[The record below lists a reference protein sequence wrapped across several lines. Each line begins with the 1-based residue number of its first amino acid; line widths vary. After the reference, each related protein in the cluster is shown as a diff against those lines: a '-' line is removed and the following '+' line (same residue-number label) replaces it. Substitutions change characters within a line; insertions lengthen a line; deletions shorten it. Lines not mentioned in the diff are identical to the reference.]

1 MDLSNKVILLTGA
14 SSGIGFSLAK
24 SLPKENCSLALISR
38 NKKKLDELETEIK
51 NVGRKVSTYAC
62 DVGNIDEV
70 RNTYQQVKRDF
81 GKIDIAILNAGTSHR
96 LDIKNYSSEIAREIF
111 NVNVF
116 GIINF
121 VEQLLPDFIERK
133 EGMIVGVSS
142 LAESRGFPKSGFY
155 NASKAA
161 ASLMLESLRVE
172 LKPFNVKVITVKPGF
187 VRTAMTDKNEF
198 HMPFLMDVDKAVKII
213 IEGIK
218 KEKKIIQFPF
228 ITAAGSKIAKFM
240 PDWLFDYLM
249 SKPLPSRKNY
259 IIEYFI

>member
-14 SSGIGFSLAK
+14 SSGIGYSLAK

-38 NKKKLDELETEIK
+38 NEKKLNDLLTELK
-51 NVGRKVSTYAC
+51 NVRIKISAYLC

-70 RNTYQQVKRDF
+70 RNSYQRIINDF

-155 NASKAA
+155 NASKSA
-161 ASLMLESLRVE
+161 ASLMLESLRIE
-172 LKPFNVKVITVKPGF
+172 LKPFNVKVLTVKPGF

-198 HMPFLMDVDKAVKII
+198 QMPFLMDVEKAVQII

-218 KEKKIIQFPF
+218 KEKRIIQFP
-228 ITAAGSKIAKFM
+228 IPIVIGSKISKFM

-249 SKPLPSRKNY
+249 SKPLPSRKN
-259 IIEYFI
+259 